1 MEEIDYDKLFTEP
14 EFLEELRMLGIG
26 VTDDFDN
33 YYPIDRIAFNTFNY
47 FNFNDQFNTEESR
60 QTKLYELFNDSK
72 TYVGISNFIF
82 KYVKD
87 KIDTV
92 NITVSIDN
100 STLHHCEIPIQAL
113 FKDYKTSQNIAEI
126 ACGNIFRAIVALPF
140 NQECLSRLDSDDPKI
155 LQSIYQYFN
164 NKHHTDEFKSAI
176 LKMLKKYKP
185 SSYKK
190 LISILES

>member
-60 QTKLYELFNDSK
+60 QTKLYELFHDSK
-72 TYVGISNFIF
+72 TNIGLCNFIF

-100 STLHHCEIPIQAL
+100 STLYQYAIPVQAL
-113 FKDYKTSQNIAEI
+113 FKNYQISQGIAEI
-126 ACGNIFRAIVALPF
+126 ACHNIFRAIVALPF
-140 NQECLSRLDSDDPKI
+140 NQECLSKLDSDDSEI
-155 LQSIYQYFN
+155 LQSVHEYFN
-164 NKHHTDEFKSAI
+164 TKHHTDEFNSTI
-176 LKMLKKYKP
+176 LKMIKNYKP

-190 LISILES
+190 IISILES